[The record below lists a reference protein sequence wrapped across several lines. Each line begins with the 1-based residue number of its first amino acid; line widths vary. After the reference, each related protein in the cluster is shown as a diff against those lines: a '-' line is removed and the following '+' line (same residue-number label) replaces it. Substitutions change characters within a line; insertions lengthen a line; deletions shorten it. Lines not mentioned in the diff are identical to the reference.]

1 MGSAGP
7 GGATPLKLAL
17 SGAVVATFLG
27 ALTTA
32 LLMFDQSTLSAVRV
46 WTVGSLAGRSLD
58 AVRAVLPY
66 SALGL
71 VLALAFRGQIM
82 TLSLG
87 AEVAQGIG
95 QNLIL
100 WRALAAGMVVL
111 LAGGAVALAGPVAF
125 VGLVVPHMARML
137 VGADYRWIL
146 PYAAVLGAL
155 LVLVADTGIRVLAPD
170 RDIPVGITLALLG
183 APVFVFLARYR
194 IGAVA

>member
-1 MGSAGP
+1 M
-7 GGATPLKLAL
+7 
-17 SGAVVATFLG
+17 
-27 ALTTA
+27 
-32 LLMFDQSTLSAVRV
+32 
-46 WTVGSLAGRSLD
+46 
-58 AVRAVLPY
+58 
-66 SALGL
+66 
-71 VLALAFRGQIM
+71 
-82 TLSLG
+82 
-87 AEVAQGIG
+87 
-95 QNLIL
+95 
-100 WRALAAGMVVL
+100 
-111 LAGGAVALAGPVAF
+111 AF